1 MTNVKEL
8 ITRLKEV
15 REEKQLSYGDI
26 MELMEKNGD
35 FIAKS
40 TLSRVFAEGSEELS
54 FKFEETLK
62 PIANAILDIDTIED
76 TDNMDVQA
84 MKYLLKVKEQVIE
97 ERDKQIRT
105 LESELDKEKLK
116 HHDKLDKEREQYS
129 KRIEFLMKQIELKD
143 NRIDQLLEAVFIKD
157 KQQKDLLDNIIHCP
171 HGRKILNDD

>member
-1 MTNVKEL
+1 MTNIKEL

-26 MELMEKNGD
+26 IELMEKNGD
-35 FIAKS
+35 YIAKS
-40 TLSRVFAEGSEELS
+40 TLSRVFAEGSEDLS

-84 MKYLLKVKEQVIE
+84 MKYLLKVKEQIIE
-97 ERDKQIRT
+97 DRDKQIKD

-129 KRIEFLMKQIELKD
+129 KRIEFLMKQIDLKD

>member
-15 REEKQLSYGDI
+15 REEKQLSYSDI
-26 MELMEKNGD
+26 MELMEKNGN

-40 TLSRVFAEGSEELS
+40 TLSRVFAEGSEEQS

-84 MKYLLKVKEQVIE
+84 MKYLLKVKEQIIE
-97 ERDKQIRT
+97 ERDKQIKT

-143 NRIDQLLEAVFIKD
+143 NRIDQLLEAVFVKD
-157 KQQKDLLDNIIHCP
+157 KQQKDLLENIIHCP

>member
-84 MKYLLKVKEQVIE
+84 MKYLLKVKEQIIE
-97 ERDKQIRT
+97 ERDKQIST

-143 NRIDQLLEAVFIKD
+143 NRIDQLLEAVFVKD
-157 KQQKDLLDNIIHCP
+157 KQQKDLLDKIIHCP
-171 HGRKILNDD
+171 HGRKILDDD

>member
-84 MKYLLKVKEQVIE
+84 MKYLLKVKEQIIE
-97 ERDKQIRT
+97 ERDKQITT

-143 NRIDQLLEAVFIKD
+143 NRIDQLLEAVFVKD
-157 KQQKDLLDNIIHCP
+157 KQQKDLLDKIIHCP
-171 HGRKILNDD
+171 HGRKILDDD

>member
-84 MKYLLKVKEQVIE
+84 MKYLLKVKEQIIE
-97 ERDKQIRT
+97 ERDKQIST

-171 HGRKILNDD
+171 HGRKILNED

>member
-76 TDNMDVQA
+76 SDNMDVQA
-84 MKYLLKVKEQVIE
+84 MKYLLKVKEQIIE

-143 NRIDQLLEAVFIKD
+143 NRIDQLLEAVFVKD
-157 KQQKDLLDNIIHCP
+157 KQQKDLIENIIHCP
-171 HGRKILNDD
+171 HGRKILNDN

>member
-40 TLSRVFAEGSEELS
+40 TLSRVFAEGSEEMS

-84 MKYLLKVKEQVIE
+84 MKYLLKVKEQIIE
-97 ERDKQIRT
+97 ERDKQIKT

-116 HHDKLDKEREQYS
+116 HHDRLDKEREQYS

-157 KQQKDLLDNIIHCP
+157 KQQKDLIENIIHCP
-171 HGRKILNDD
+171 HGRKILNED